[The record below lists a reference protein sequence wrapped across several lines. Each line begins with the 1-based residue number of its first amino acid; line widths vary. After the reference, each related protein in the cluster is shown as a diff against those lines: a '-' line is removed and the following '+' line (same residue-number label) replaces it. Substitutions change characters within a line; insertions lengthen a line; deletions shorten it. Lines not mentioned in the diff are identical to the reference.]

1 MVINMLIELRRRMG
15 ELSEKINEDIE
26 NVFKKIRI
34 EEYNN

>member
-15 ELSEKINEDIE
+15 ELSEKITEDIE